1 MKFSVYVRILAGVTL
16 YLALHYVVLRQLF
29 KRSLICK
36 YTLPALRWID
46 YVPCVSVSLLWFGIA
61 LFSGSLVPYLWQLLF
76 VIGVN
81 AAIMLARK
89 YISPA
94 ASEDFAYK
102 KRGMDIMSKDSV
114 KKKGAAICRDQ
125 SPV

>member
-16 YLALHYVVLRQLF
+16 YLALHYAVLRQLF

-46 YVPCVSVSLLWFGIA
+46 YVPCISVSLLWIGIF
-61 LFSGSLVPYLWQLLF
+61 LYLGGQKLPDLCRLLF
-76 VIGVN
+76 VVGVN

-89 YISPA
+89 HIPPT

-114 KKKGAAICRDQ
+114 K
-125 SPV
+125 